1 MTARACA
8 SLGRGTSAEE
18 VDSFSGPVVSA
29 KALLALVGWRASRDG
44 RDDPPASAVLVRPA
58 FGAAGPPV
66 QRGGA
71 RGDHAPGPPHP
82 GARAGTPSLAPL
94 QPRRLARAPALAF
107 PGRPL
112 A

>member
-1 MTARACA
+1 MPTLRTESPWVALAGMGGTPT

-58 FGAAGPPV
+58 FGAAGP
-66 QRGGA
+66 A
-71 RGDHAPGPPHP
+71 DRGDRPLGSAAPG
-82 GARAGTPSLAPL
+82 
-94 QPRRLARAPALAF
+94 Q
-107 PGRPL
+107 PGRGDR